1 VFARVSRYE
10 VPKEMLAK
18 DIAGV
23 EATKKRIEAIPGST
37 GMYYLVDPDSGK
49 TMAITL
55 WESEQAMRDSEA
67 AASQVRAD
75 TSAAVSSK
83 LVAIERYDVVAK
95 P

>member
-1 VFARVSRYE
+1 VSRYE

-23 EATKKRIEAIPGST
+23 EATKKRVAAIPGST

-49 TMAITL
+49 TMSITL

-67 AASQVRAD
+67 AASVVRAD

-83 LVAIERYDVVAK
+83 LVAIERYDVVAM